1 MDNILKLY
9 TYNGEGVEITPFPN
23 KEEQVVITDFQYDAN
38 RMGSAPS
45 ISAKI
50 MHRLCLDN
58 LWTDNVF
65 AEFDGERFFVM
76 NTPSSNKDNED
87 ERYEHEIT
95 LLSERELLNH
105 VYFIDAVQGDSTEDQ
120 QKSNTTNVQFFGD
133 VNEFVARLNACL
145 QYNKL
150 NFNAV
155 VDEGVTSDA
164 VLVSFEDKYI
174 LEALQEIYNL
184 YEIPYY
190 FNGNTIHVGYTD
202 SVVTYPMKYGFDE
215 ALLSISKENANYAI
229 INKIKGI
236 GSSDNIPYYYPN
248 KSPKGDIGI
257 QVPETN
263 VSLKDTDIKIFNAE
277 KFAEVNT
284 TDVFTYKKVS
294 DSTAAE
300 IVNTKIMIGETNEW
314 NGHYLPEGS
323 TLDISFTG
331 MEGATKRF
339 MVIVNVKKACN
350 LYLNL
355 SVKATPKNN
364 MLIVTPSYSFD
375 GWTDGTYVEA
385 GTKEFYFNVGI
396 GVASSEIDAKN
407 TVSLSLS
414 YDTSLSKTL
423 EWTLNDKKVSLE
435 NYGVRL
441 SDSATVSEGD
451 SFSQKMGVLIPS
463 VENLMPSIY
472 RESLGK
478 EQFYEAKNNTYEDGE
493 GGYYEFENEY
503 SENNQRQGTTEFED
517 IKPTIV
523 GMTNASGQRMDKFI
537 DFAFDENDND
547 EVDTDG
553 NYVHPYFFAK
563 LPKYDGENGFNLF
576 DHASES
582 GSMTISMTSGTCGA
596 CSFEIGVG
604 EETNK
609 NIVQVDDSGNLK
621 RDEEGNVLWENQAP
635 QDRQNDTENYEVWI
649 ALKKDDSTYTNI
661 MPNAYHNLKPSTDD
675 TFVILNIN
683 LPDAYIYNAE
693 KKLEQALIK
702 HMWENNR
709 EKFNFSIKFSRIF
722 FTEHPEVLDE
732 LNENSRVLIEYN
744 GQQHTLY
751 VDNFSYK
758 MSSDSPLPEIEINL
772 VDTLTVGKNSLQ
784 TQLDSV
790 KQDILSSIGGSDLL
804 KQGLKYFLRKDV
816 NDTARGEITFN
827 KGLVSDNISSKN
839 FTPGAFGSGYTLKRN
854 TATGRSY
861 MEIDEIYVRLKA
873 YFDTL
878 EIKHLSHVG
887 GRVVISPASM
897 ECIRVEIISTDM
909 DALYDYNGD
918 PLYDV
923 ESSRLYA
930 LKNTTRAVNVYRCYF
945 KQSDDTKEI
954 VNEFAID
961 DLAQCREFNVKENVS
976 HNVSNQYYWRRV
988 VAVGKDYI
996 DLSADD
1002 CDEGS
1007 MEPKAGDTIVTIGNK
1022 TNAARQ
1028 HVVFLSSYDE
1038 DAPCFK
1044 LYSGIN
1050 SYSMLNKE
1058 VTVISPNA
1066 DKNVFTGKV
1075 VIKPGST
1082 GFDNFEDGPDI
1093 DAINQDIADANK
1105 NAQDAIN
1112 SANEAN
1118 SAVGNLNEYI
1128 DGAFSDGI
1136 ISESEAKA
1144 IEKYI
1149 NIVNGEKASSES
1161 KYNVLYANPYLMGDA
1176 KTNLLNSKISFFGAI
1191 DNLISAINTA
1201 IQDGKTTVQEKN
1213 NVDSKYALYNSAYSD
1228 FNKAIEDANESIQNV
1243 LKGYSDEAERQ
1254 AFEAANAASN
1264 AQNAANSAQDA
1275 VGDLN
1280 DYVDGAFSDGI
1291 IEKSEAQSIEKYIN
1305 SVNQT
1310 QEEVNATY
1318 NVLYNNSYLTGTQK
1332 SNLYSAKNAFTS
1344 AATNLINTINSAI
1357 SDGKTT
1363 TSEKN
1368 DVDSKYDSFNS
1379 AYASFSTAIENA
1391 NKAIQD
1397 KVKELAAQE
1406 AVESVS
1412 SEIESVSNEAKDDL
1426 AKKMGYSS
1434 FSAMVTAAEKGETI
1448 ISGGHINTNLIEAD
1462 AIITSALIASAI
1474 KTNRLNVNNKF
1485 IVEKDGTFRGVEGT
1499 LERMNINGAIRS
1511 PFKYDGFTGIII
1523 GGQKKLV
1530 TNNIIV
1536 TNPSS
1541 GNLFS
1546 QLPAGEDY
1554 DGFSATIINY
1564 DSEEGSAVGS
1574 VQLQCSYPIWEDGVQ
1589 KTSTILEAYE
1599 GIDIQGFSNGTSFIG
1614 WIIKNRFNLSKSG
1627 VEMVTITTRA
1637 NPYDGGTVV
1646 GGGTKPIYTN
1656 GTIEAIANSGYTFSQ
1671 WSDGVTGKSRQVTWD
1686 KDKTYVANFEKLPD
1700 TYYTLTLNVSPSGS
1714 GTTSGAGSYK
1724 SGTEVK
1730 ISATPNSGYS
1740 FSRWSDGA
1748 TNTSRYITM
1757 NSNKSLTA
1765 YFETHTTSSENLF
1778 EELHSKEEY
1787 DESGYANVNVV
1798 GKIMIIGNASS
1809 NQENYATGVF
1819 SVNKGYISGKI
1830 KAGLRY
1836 RLTFE
1841 HYGGD
1846 GKEAFFVGIG
1856 DLGNN
1861 PTEMQGW
1868 DLVYDGLVD
1877 SITIGQGKIS
1887 SPEIFTKEFTA
1898 IRTSTASDGLFFAG
1912 QVKDTVYIKD
1922 FELKEI

>member
-1 MDNILKLY
+1 MDKVIKLY
-9 TYNGEGVEITPFPN
+9 TYNGDGVASTPFPN
-23 KEEQVVITDFQYDAN
+23 EEEQVVTSDFEYNAS
-38 RMGSAPS
+38 RMGSARS

-50 MHRLCLDN
+50 MHRLCLDD
-58 LWTDNVF
+58 LWSDNVY
-65 AEFDGERFFVM
+65 AEFNGERFFVM
-76 NTPSSNKDNED
+76 NTPSSNKDNDD
-87 ERYEHEIT
+87 ERYEHDIT
-95 LLSERELLNH
+95 FLSEMEVLNH

-120 QKSNTTNVQFFGD
+120 QKSNTATVQFFGD
-133 VNEFVARLNACL
+133 INEFASRLNSCFAYL
-145 QYNKL
+145 GIDY
-150 NFNAV
+150 NAV
-155 VDEGVTSDA
+155 VDEGITSDA
-164 VLVSFEDKYI
+164 ELVSFEDEYI
-174 LEALQEIYNL
+174 MSALQTSFETFD
-184 YEIPYY
+184 IPYY
-190 FNGNTIHVGYTD
+190 FDGKTIHFGYSD
-202 SVVTYPMKYGFDE
+202 NAISYPMKYGFNE

-248 KSPKGDIGI
+248 KSPKGDIGV

-263 VSLKDTDIKIFNAE
+263 VSLKYNDLEVFNPE
-277 KFAEVNT
+277 KFAEVSLS
-284 TDVFTYKKVS
+284 DRFVYKKVKNAS
-294 DSTAAE
+294 LASIE
-300 IVNTKIMIGETNEW
+300 NTKIMIGTSNTW

-323 TLDISFTG
+323 TIESTLEQTG
-331 MEGATKRF
+331 VTRKRF
-339 MVIVNVKKACN
+339 LIIVNVKKPCY
-350 LYLNL
+350 LYLNF
-355 SVKATPKNN
+355 TPTVTPITN
-364 MLIVTPSYSFD
+364 MLFAGISYYYD
-375 GWTDGTYVEA
+375 KWVDGTFVEA
-385 GTKEFYFNVGI
+385 GTKEIYVNLSITAFTV
-396 GVASSEIDAKN
+396 VANANYRVKIA
-407 TVSLSLS
+407 VSYNPELSQHLA
-414 YDTSLSKTL
+414 
-423 EWTLNDKKVSLE
+423 WTLNDKEVSLE
-435 NYGVRL
+435 DYGVRL

-523 GMTNASGQRMDKFI
+523 GMTNASGQRMDMFL
-537 DFAFDENDND
+537 DFAFDKNDND

-582 GSMTISMTSGTCGA
+582 GNMTISMTSGTCGA

-604 EETNK
+604 KETNK

-621 RDEEGNVLWENQAP
+621 RDENGNVLWENQVP

-661 MPNAYHNLKPSTDD
+661 MPNAYNNLKPSTDD

-702 HMWENNR
+702 YMWENNQ

-722 FTEHPEVLDE
+722 FTEHPEILE
-732 LNENSRVLIEYN
+732 QLNENSTIVIEYN
-744 GQQHTLY
+744 GQQHSLY
-751 VDNFSYK
+751 VDSFTYK
-758 MSSDSPLPEIEINL
+758 MRSDEALPEIEVTL
-772 VDTLTVGKNSLQ
+772 VDTIAVSQNSLQ
-784 TQLDSV
+784 NQVADITY
-790 KQDILSSIGGSDLL
+790 DILYGQGGSGDFL
-804 KQGLKYFLRKDV
+804 KQGIKYFLRKDV
-816 NDTARGEITFN
+816 EDVAQKRITFEQGI
-827 KGLVSDNISSKN
+827 KTDNIESKN
-839 FTPGAFGSGYTLKRN
+839 FTSGTLGSGHKLFTDPD
-854 TATGRSY
+854 TGQSY
-861 MEIDEIYVRLKA
+861 CEIDRLYVRMKA
-873 YFDTL
+873 YFDSL
-878 EIKHLSHVG
+878 EIKEVSHIG
-887 GRVVISPASM
+887 GELILTPASM
-897 ECIRVEIISTDM
+897 KCSRVEVIEDGSKTI
-909 DALYDYNGD
+909 
-918 PLYDV
+918 
-923 ESSRLYA
+923 
-930 LKNTTRAVNVYRCYF
+930 YRCYMNADDGEEAVQNQF
-945 KQSDDTKEI
+945 VVGDYAYCKQ
-954 VNEFAID
+954 
-961 DLAQCREFNVKENVS
+961 FNIQEGIYENVS
-976 HNVSNQYYWRRV
+976 NRYYWYEV
-988 VAVGKDYI
+988 IAVGVDYI
-996 DLSADD
+996 EVEKGR
-1002 CDEGS
+1002 CDTDS
-1007 MEPKAGDTIVTIGNK
+1007 DIPQAGDTIVSLGNLNDPFRQNAIVLSTVGINAPSKTLYQGINGYSLSGKAIIEEGFDAESNQAYTKVYGKAYIGAK
-1022 TNAARQ
+1022 DE
-1028 HVVFLSSYDE
+1028 SSYISFDPTTNKMKIRAEVEITGGSGFGNLE
-1038 DAPCFK
+1038 DTPN
-1044 LYSGIN
+1044 LDGIT
-1050 SYSMLNKE
+1050 E
-1058 VTVISPNA
+1058 
-1066 DKNVFTGKV
+1066 
-1075 VIKPGST
+1075 
-1082 GFDNFEDGPDI
+1082 DI
-1093 DAINQDIADANK
+1093 DAANQ
-1105 NAQDAIN
+1105 
-1112 SANEAN
+1112 
-1118 SAVGNLNEYI
+1118 
-1128 DGAFSDGI
+1128 
-1136 ISESEAKA
+1136 
-1144 IEKYI
+1144 
-1149 NIVNGEKASSES
+1149 
-1161 KYNVLYANPYLMGDA
+1161 
-1176 KTNLLNSKISFFGAI
+1176 
-1191 DNLISAINTA
+1191 
-1201 IQDGKTTVQEKN
+1201 
-1213 NVDSKYALYNSAYSD
+1213 
-1228 FNKAIEDANESIQNV
+1228 
-1243 LKGYSDEAERQ
+1243 
-1254 AFEAANAASN
+1254 N
-1264 AQNAANSAQDA
+1264 AQNAINAANNAQSA

-1318 NVLYNNSYLTGTQK
+1318 NVLYNNSYLTGTEK
-1332 SNLYSAKNAFTS
+1332 SNLYSAKNSFTS

-1368 DVDSKYDSFNS
+1368 DVDSKYGLFNS

-1434 FSAMVTAAEKGETI
+1434 YSAMVTASEKGETI
-1448 ISGGHINTNLIEAD
+1448 ISGGHINTSLIEAD

-1474 KTNRLNVNNKF
+1474 KTNTLNVNDKF
-1485 IVEKDGTFRGVEGT
+1485 IVEKDGTFRGIEGT
-1499 LERMNINGAIRS
+1499 LERMSINGALRS
-1511 PFKYDGFTGIII
+1511 PFSYDGFTGIII
-1523 GGQKKLV
+1523 GSQKKLV

-1614 WIIKNRFNLSKSG
+1614 WIIKNRFNLSKSE

-1637 NPYDGGTVV
+1637 EPYNGGTVV

-1686 KDKTYVANFEKLPD
+1686 EDKTYVANFEKTPD

-1757 NSNKSLTA
+1757 DSSKSFTA
-1765 YFETHTTSSENLF
+1765 YFETHTISSENIF
-1778 EELHSKEEY
+1778 EELHTKEEY
-1787 DESGYANVNVV
+1787 DESGYASVV
-1798 GKIMIIGNASS
+1798 ALGKIMIIGNAYS

-1846 GKEAFFVGIG
+1846 GKEAFFVV
-1856 DLGNN
+1856 LGSFGND
-1861 PTEMQGW
+1861 PTNSPEWETLFSGEIET
-1868 DLVYDGLVD
+1868 V
-1877 SITIGQGKIS
+1877 TIGTGS
-1887 SPEIFTKEFTA
+1887 SSNPSTFTKEFTA
-1898 IRTSTASDGLFFAG
+1898 TRTSTASDCLFFAG
-1912 QVKDTVYIKD
+1912 LVKDQVYIKNI
-1922 FELKEI
+1922 ELIEI